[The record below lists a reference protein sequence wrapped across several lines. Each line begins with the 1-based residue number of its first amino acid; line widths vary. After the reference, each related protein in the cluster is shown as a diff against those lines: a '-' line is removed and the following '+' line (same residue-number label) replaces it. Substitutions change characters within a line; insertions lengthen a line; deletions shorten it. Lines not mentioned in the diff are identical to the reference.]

1 MDETSRKRIDRVLEA
16 EEARAIDILLE
27 AATNPELPAGAE
39 ERLLARLEGEARVVT
54 PASRKA
60 QPGLVLRWTA
70 ALPLAASLALG
81 IYLGA
86 MGALDAFLPE
96 TVTGESAA
104 GDEENADLSG
114 VSEAESYAEEDVS

>member
-1 MDETSRKRIDRVLEA
+1 MDEITRKRLDRVLA
-16 EEARAIDILLE
+16 
-27 AATNPELPAGAE
+27 AATNPELPAGAMQ
-39 ERLLARLEGEARVVT
+39 RLLARLEEDDRVVALPLRNAA
-54 PASRKA
+54 PA
-60 QPGLVLRWTA
+60 PVLRWTA

-114 VSEAESYAEEDVS
+114 VSEAEAYAEEDVS

>member
-16 EEARAIDILLE
+16 GEARAIDIVLE

-39 ERLLARLEGEARVVT
+39 ERLLARLEGEDRVVAL
-54 PASRKA
+54 ASRKA
-60 QPGLVLRWTA
+60 APGPVPRWTA

-96 TVTGESAA
+96 TVTGELAA

-114 VSEAESYAEEDVS
+114 VSEAESYVEGDVS

>member
-1 MDETSRKRIDRVLEA
+1 MDETTRKRLDRVLA
-16 EEARAIDILLE
+16 
-27 AATNPELPAGAE
+27 AATNPELPAGAMQ
-39 ERLLARLEGEARVVT
+39 RLLARLEEDDRVVT
-54 PASRKA
+54 LASRKA
-60 QPGLVLRWTA
+60 QPGPVLRWTA

-96 TVTGESAA
+96 TVTGELAA

-114 VSEAESYAEEDVS
+114 VSEAEAYAEEDVS

>member
-1 MDETSRKRIDRVLEA
+1 MDETSRKRIDRVPEA
-16 EEARAIDILLE
+16 EEARAIDIVLE

-39 ERLLARLEGEARVVT
+39 ERLLARLKGESRVVT
-54 PASRKA
+54 LQSRKA
-60 QPGLVLRWTA
+60 QPGPVLRWTA

-86 MGALDAFLPE
+86 MGTLDAFLPE
-96 TVTGESAA
+96 TVTGELAA

-114 VSEAESYAEEDVS
+114 VSEAEAYAEEDVS